1 MQILYNAQC
10 TYNIH
15 RVPICTELYSVQL
28 TESWRMDGEMCLY
41 NYVKYEALQAE
52 GPIHHP
58 GLCVGTLLEKNCH
71 NKLFLPIFLS
81 MNY

>member
-58 GLCVGTLLEKNCH
+58 GLCVGTLLEKNGH